1 MRLLKKF
8 TLIGRTRITRTGV
21 FDLLDAAPGLEELVL
36 DAAPHSVSLPATNV
50 ANKQGL
56 TDLSAAPDLERLH
69 TFSLSF
75 EGKHDPRHPTRRI
88 VLEPTDLPVLRHTVS
103 LRALELTISASRDGI
118 QRQHLLPLHSL
129 ESLMAQVNFGALT
142 RLALLNIVLSTE
154 VLTAVLESTTLN
166 ELYISVARHETLT
179 ECDALLRAPLHVLHA
194 NAPAQFGP
202 DRTHLG
208 LLAASM
214 PLVEEIGSL
223 NRVYE
228 VHRRWLGEERVV
240 ELVRW
245 SQVYTPR
252 YFQVWRP

>member
-1 MRLLKKF
+1 
-8 TLIGRTRITRTGV
+8 
-21 FDLLDAAPGLEELVL
+21 
-36 DAAPHSVSLPATNV
+36 
-50 ANKQGL
+50 
-56 TDLSAAPDLERLH
+56 
-69 TFSLSF
+69 
-75 EGKHDPRHPTRRI
+75 
-88 VLEPTDLPVLRHTVS
+88 
-103 LRALELTISASRDGI
+103 
-118 QRQHLLPLHSL
+118 
-129 ESLMAQVNFGALT
+129 MAQVNFGALT
-142 RLALLNIVLSTE
+142 RLALLNIVVSTE
-154 VLTAVLESTTLN
+154 VLTSVLESTTLN
-166 ELYISVARHETLT
+166 ELYISVAGHETLT
-179 ECDALLRAPLHVLHA
+179 ECDALMRAPLQVLHA

-202 DRTHLG
+202 SRTHLG